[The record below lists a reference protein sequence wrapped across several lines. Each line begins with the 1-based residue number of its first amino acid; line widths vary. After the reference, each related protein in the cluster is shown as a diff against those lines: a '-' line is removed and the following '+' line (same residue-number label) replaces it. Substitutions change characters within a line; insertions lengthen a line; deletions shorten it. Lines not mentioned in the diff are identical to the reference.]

1 MKLLLLLL
9 SLTVMASAK
18 PSAGND
24 HSRVRRTDD
33 VSLSTLQNLLDRQ
46 ASFIQTLQSELTA
59 MKNDLSATKNT
70 QVATVS
76 KLNAAESRLH
86 FLESHQS
93 AALGFTVQ
101 LANDPV
107 DIGPKGTLKFD
118 HFVTSL
124 GGGYDAHT
132 GIFTAPV
139 SGLYVF
145 YLTIMSSNG
154 HYIEVTLVK
163 EGVSLDTAHAGATDS
178 HNFYDQGSLLVTVH
192 LNKGEQVWNER
203 AGGDS
208 TIVRGSF
215 WTVFSGYLIHAG

>member
-1 MKLLLLLL
+1 
-9 SLTVMASAK
+9 MASAK

-93 AALGFTVQ
+93 AARKLINNLLCVNRGEIFED
-101 LANDPV
+101 ANPFS
-107 DIGPKGTLKFD
+107 I
-118 HFVTSL
+118 
-124 GGGYDAHT
+124 AAT
-132 GIFTAPV
+132 G
-139 SGLYVF
+139 
-145 YLTIMSSNG
+145 N
-154 HYIEVTLVK
+154 
-163 EGVSLDTAHAGATDS
+163 
-178 HNFYDQGSLLVTVH
+178 
-192 LNKGEQVWNER
+192 
-203 AGGDS
+203 
-208 TIVRGSF
+208 
-215 WTVFSGYLIHAG
+215 